1 MEVHQQFS
9 LNFVDTRIVDSGG
22 ESNQHVQVESEQNTT
37 IVDSDNDVTNSV
49 RDQKIKSAVKVV
61 QEG

>member
-9 LNFVDTRIVDSGG
+9 LNFVDTRVVDSGG
-22 ESNQHVQVESEQNTT
+22 ESSQHVQVESEQNTT